1 VKLLHAHA
9 AGLWLRSTDPTWQL
23 RFCAGY
29 RIPRWL
35 TDRLVVQ
42 PPAECLVSLLH
53 GGGYRML
60 DTDDLGMPATVTG
73 GRSLAVIV
81 NEPATPPLGVVAVF
95 TANDHRWSPEELRI
109 LQDVAMLLATIISQR
124 IVIDDLERTLE
135 QVQRCAA
142 GHGRDRSTWL
152 PASDPQVTAPADGR
166 PDRARCRQPPTRPS
180 LPSPC
185 RWPPSAMLVV
195 KATGRHGVHA
205 RLPQAK
211 VPDDRGAGGVSVT
224 GPADR
229 YRVIVAG
236 LARSILPRTFAADCT
251 RSACRPVLG
260 TVTPRVSDRRTR

>member
-60 DTDDLGMPATVTG
+60 DPDDLGMPATVTG

-135 QVQRCAA
+135 QVQTLCSGSRP
-142 GHGRDRSTWL
+142 RPFD
-152 PASDPQVTAPADGR
+152 VAPGERPPGDG
-166 PDRARCRQPPTRPS
+166 P
-180 LPSPC
+180 
-185 RWPPSAMLVV
+185 
-195 KATGRHGVHA
+195 G
-205 RLPQAK
+205 
-211 VPDDRGAGGVSVT
+211 
-224 GPADR
+224 
-229 YRVIVAG
+229 
-236 LARSILPRTFAADCT
+236 
-251 RSACRPVLG
+251 
-260 TVTPRVSDRRTR
+260 